1 MRVAAVQL
9 TSTADL
15 DRNLERADR
24 FTRAAAA
31 DGAQLVV
38 LPEKWTVMGR
48 GDDLRAGAQALDGP
62 VVRWARQAARELG
75 IELVAGSIC
84 EREDAAPEAC
94 ERPEPQLRNTSLHIG
109 PDGEIQATYR
119 KLHMFDVV
127 VDGTVY
133 RESDHE
139 RAGDEIVLSET
150 SDGVGLGLSI
160 CYDLRFPELYRILAI
175 GGARILAVPAAFTV
189 PTTRDHWEVLL
200 RARAIENQAFV
211 IAANQFGEHA
221 PAGDAGPALRS
232 GGRSM
237 IVDPWGIVLALAA
250 DREGHIAADL
260 DLDAQQRMRR
270 ELPALAN
277 RRPGAYRW
285 PVEALA

>member
-1 MRVAAVQL
+1 MRVAAVQM

-38 LPEKWTVMGR
+38 LPEKWSVIGR
-48 GDDLRAGAQALDGP
+48 GDDLRAAAQALDGP
-62 VVRWARQAARELG
+62 VVRWAREVARELG

-84 EREDAAPEAC
+84 EREEGDDV
-94 ERPEPQLRNTSLHIG
+94 PEPRLRNTSLHVG
-109 PDGEIQATYR
+109 PDGEIRATYR
-119 KLHMFDVV
+119 KIHMFDVV
-127 VDGTVY
+127 VDDVVY
-133 RESDHE
+133 RESDDE
-139 RAGDEIVLSET
+139 RAGDEIVLSQT
-150 SDGVGLGLSI
+150 ADGVGLGLSI
-160 CYDLRFPELYRILAI
+160 CYDVRFPELYRILAI
-175 GGARILAVPAAFTV
+175 RGARIVTVPAAFTV

-221 PAGDAGPALRS
+221 PASESGAALRS

-250 DREGHIAADL
+250 DRECHIVADL
-260 DLDAQQRMRR
+260 DLAAQERMRR
-270 ELPALAN
+270 DLPALAN
-277 RRPGAYRW
+277 RRPAAYRW
-285 PVEALA
+285 PVEVRA